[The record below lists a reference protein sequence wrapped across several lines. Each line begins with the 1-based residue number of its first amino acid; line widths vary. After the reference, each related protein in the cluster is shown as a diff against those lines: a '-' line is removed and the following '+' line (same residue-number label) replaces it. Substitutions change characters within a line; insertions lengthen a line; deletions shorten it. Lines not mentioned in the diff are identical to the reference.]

1 MKSLSLSG
9 LLLSGGDEGMQKI
22 LIVAEGSIRF
32 NRLQNMIKNG
42 QEETVICRCSS
53 MSEAAETIRSE
64 GADVIVADV
73 SSSIAEGDGG
83 GKLPF
88 SPTKGNAKQ
97 DLGYIKQYIRDH
109 YNESINNSK
118 LAAIIHLTPNY
129 LCTLFKKEEKMTVR
143 AYIEKVRL
151 ERAVFL
157 LLTDDMSI
165 SDISTEVGYKQPS
178 YFCRVFRD
186 HYHETP
192 SEYREN
198 RKSIG
203 RNRRNG

>member
-1 MKSLSLSG
+1 
-9 LLLSGGDEGMQKI
+9 MQKI
-22 LIVAEGSIRF
+22 LIVAEGSLRYKHL
-32 NRLQNMIKNG
+32 RNMIENG
-42 QEETVICRCSS
+42 HEEAMICRCSS

-73 SSSIAEGDGG
+73 SSSVAEGDEVGR
-83 GKLPF
+83 LPF

-109 YNESINNSK
+109 YNEPINNSK

-143 AYIEKVRL
+143 AYIETVRL

-157 LLTDDMSI
+157 LITDDMSI

-178 YFCRVFRD
+178 YFCRVFRN

-192 SEYREN
+192 SQYREN
-198 RKSIG
+198 RRSME
-203 RNRRNG
+203 RSRRNG

>member
-1 MKSLSLSG
+1 
-9 LLLSGGDEGMQKI
+9 MQKI
-22 LIVAEGSIRF
+22 LIVAEGSLRYKHL
-32 NRLQNMIKNG
+32 RNMIENG
-42 QEETVICRCSS
+42 HEEAMICRCSS

-73 SSSIAEGDGG
+73 SSSVAEGDEVGR
-83 GKLPF
+83 LPF

-109 YNESINNSK
+109 YNEPINNSK

-143 AYIEKVRL
+143 AYIETVRL
-151 ERAVFL
+151 EKAVFL
-157 LLTDDMSI
+157 LITDDMSI

-178 YFCRVFRD
+178 YFCRVFRN

-192 SEYREN
+192 SQYREN
-198 RKSIG
+198 RRSME
-203 RNRRNG
+203 RSRRNG

>member
-1 MKSLSLSG
+1 
-9 LLLSGGDEGMQKI
+9 MQKI
-22 LIVAEGSIRF
+22 LIVAEGSLRYKHL
-32 NRLQNMIKNG
+32 RNMIENG
-42 QEETVICRCSS
+42 HEEAMICRCSS

-73 SSSIAEGDGG
+73 SSSIAERDAG

-109 YNESINNSK
+109 YNEPINNSK

-143 AYIEKVRL
+143 AYIETVRL

-157 LLTDDMSI
+157 LITDDMSI

-178 YFCRVFRD
+178 YFCRVFRN

-192 SEYREN
+192 SQYREN
-198 RKSIG
+198 RRSME
-203 RNRRNG
+203 RSRRNG

>member
-1 MKSLSLSG
+1 
-9 LLLSGGDEGMQKI
+9 MQKI
-22 LIVAEGSIRF
+22 LIVAEGSLRYKHL
-32 NRLQNMIKNG
+32 RNMIENG
-42 QEETVICRCSS
+42 HEEAMICRCSS

-73 SSSIAEGDGG
+73 SSSIAEGDEVGR
-83 GKLPF
+83 LPF

-109 YNESINNSK
+109 YNEPINNSK

-143 AYIEKVRL
+143 AYIETVRL

-157 LLTDDMSI
+157 LITDDMSI

-178 YFCRVFRD
+178 YFCRVFRN

-192 SEYREN
+192 SQYREN
-198 RKSIG
+198 RRSME
-203 RNRRNG
+203 RSRRNG

>member
-1 MKSLSLSG
+1 
-9 LLLSGGDEGMQKI
+9 MQKI
-22 LIVAEGSIRF
+22 LIVAEGIGKY
-32 NRLQNMIKNG
+32 NRLRSLIETDR
-42 QEETVICRCSS
+42 EETVISRCSS

-64 GADVIVADV
+64 GADIIVADV
-73 SSSIAEGDGG
+73 GSSFPERESAVD
-83 GKLPF
+83 LPF

-97 DLGYIKQYIRDH
+97 DLGYIKQYIRNH
-109 YNESINNSK
+109 YNEPIDNSK

-157 LLTDDMSI
+157 LITDDMSI
-165 SDISTEVGYKQPS
+165 SDISAEVGYKQPS

-186 HYHETP
+186 YYNETP
-192 SEYREN
+192 TEYREK
-198 RKSIG
+198 RKPSG
-203 RNRRNG
+203 RGRKDG

>member
-1 MKSLSLSG
+1 
-9 LLLSGGDEGMQKI
+9 MQKI
-22 LIVAEGSIRF
+22 LIVAEGSLRYKHL
-32 NRLQNMIKNG
+32 RNMIENG
-42 QEETVICRCSS
+42 HEEAMICRCSS

-73 SSSIAEGDGG
+73 SSSIAEGDEVGR
-83 GKLPF
+83 LPF

-109 YNESINNSK
+109 YNEPINNSK

-157 LLTDDMSI
+157 LITDDMSI

-178 YFCRVFRD
+178 YFCRVFRN

-192 SEYREN
+192 SQYREN
-198 RKSIG
+198 RRSME
-203 RNRRNG
+203 RSRRNG

>member
-1 MKSLSLSG
+1 
-9 LLLSGGDEGMQKI
+9 MQKI
-22 LIVAEGSIRF
+22 LIVAEGGLRF
-32 NRLQNMIKNG
+32 NHLRNMIKNG

-157 LLTDDMSI
+157 LVTDDMSI
-165 SDISTEVGYKQPS
+165 SDISTEVGYLRTICQSVIFLRKWVINSPPIS
-178 YFCRVFRD
+178 AVCF
-186 HYHETP
+186 ETTIMKHLR
-192 SEYREN
+192 SIEKTEN
-198 RKSIG
+198 R
-203 RNRRNG
+203 

>member
-1 MKSLSLSG
+1 
-9 LLLSGGDEGMQKI
+9 MQKI
-22 LIVAEGSIRF
+22 LIVAEGSLRYKHL
-32 NRLQNMIKNG
+32 RNMIENG
-42 QEETVICRCSS
+42 HEEAMICRCSS

-73 SSSIAEGDGG
+73 SSSIAEGDEGG
-83 GKLPF
+83 RLPF

-109 YNESINNSK
+109 YNEPINNSK

-143 AYIEKVRL
+143 AYIEKVRI

-157 LLTDDMSI
+157 LITDDMSI

-178 YFCRVFRD
+178 YFCRVFRN

-192 SEYREN
+192 SQYREN
-198 RKSIG
+198 RRSME
-203 RNRRNG
+203 RSRRNG

>member
-1 MKSLSLSG
+1 
-9 LLLSGGDEGMQKI
+9 MQKI
-22 LIVAEGSIRF
+22 LIVAEGSLRYKHL
-32 NRLQNMIKNG
+32 RNMIENG
-42 QEETVICRCSS
+42 HEEAMICRCSS

-73 SSSIAEGDGG
+73 SSSTAEGDEVGR
-83 GKLPF
+83 LPF

-109 YNESINNSK
+109 YNEPINNSK

-143 AYIEKVRL
+143 AYIETVRL

-157 LLTDDMSI
+157 LVTDDMSI

-178 YFCRVFRD
+178 YFCRVFRN

-192 SEYREN
+192 SQYRES
-198 RKSIG
+198 RRSTE
-203 RNRRNG
+203 RSRRNG

>member
-1 MKSLSLSG
+1 
-9 LLLSGGDEGMQKI
+9 MQKI
-22 LIVAEGSIRF
+22 LIVAEGSLRYKHL
-32 NRLQNMIKNG
+32 RNMIENG
-42 QEETVICRCSS
+42 HEEAMICRCSS

-73 SSSIAEGDGG
+73 SSSVAEGDEVGR
-83 GKLPF
+83 LPF

-109 YNESINNSK
+109 YNEPINNSK

-143 AYIEKVRL
+143 AYIETVRL

-157 LLTDDMSI
+157 LITDDMSI
-165 SDISTEVGYKQPS
+165 SDISTEVGYKQPF
-178 YFCRVFRD
+178 YFCRVFRN
-186 HYHETP
+186 HYHEKR
-192 SEYREN
+192 S
-198 RKSIG
+198 
-203 RNRRNG
+203 RRNG

>member
-1 MKSLSLSG
+1 
-9 LLLSGGDEGMQKI
+9 MQKI
-22 LIVAEGSIRF
+22 LIVAEGSLRYKHL
-32 NRLQNMIKNG
+32 RNMIENG
-42 QEETVICRCSS
+42 HEEAMICRCSS

-73 SSSIAEGDGG
+73 SSSIAEGDEVGR
-83 GKLPF
+83 LPF

-109 YNESINNSK
+109 YNEPINNSK

-143 AYIEKVRL
+143 AYIETVRL

-157 LLTDDMSI
+157 LITDDMSI

-178 YFCRVFRD
+178 YFCRVFRS

-192 SEYREN
+192 SQYREN
-198 RKSIG
+198 RRSME
-203 RNRRNG
+203 RRRRNG